1 MQVRVSN
8 RQAGRRPGIARIR
21 KDCLKI
27 LTSLGVDP
35 RAELDVSVVGP
46 KEMTSLNRTY
56 RGIDRT
62 TDVLSFPMQEL
73 GGRPPFRPPSGMPAF
88 PLGDVV
94 MDAELVREQALEAG
108 HSAACEYRILLV
120 HGILHLLGYDHEGM
134 LLKEQKLL
142 EVLDGISTS
151 VK

>member
-1 MQVRVSN
+1 
-8 RQAGRRPGIARIR
+8 
-21 KDCLKI
+21 
-27 LTSLGVDP
+27 
-35 RAELDVSVVGP
+35 VVGP

-94 MDAELVREQALEAG
+94 MDAERVHEQALEAG
-108 HSAACEYRILLV
+108 HSAAREYRILLV
-120 HGILHLLGYDHEGM
+120 HGILHLLGYDHEAGPQRQRTM
-134 LLKEQKLL
+134 RRREQELL
-142 EVLDGISTS
+142 EALEING
-151 VK
+151 